1 MAKACGKCG
10 KAYRKG
16 GIAFVAMPDGLK
28 SKRVCQTCLGQA
40 VVIIPMDGAT
50 RCGCGE
56 LATKCSRC
64 VDKRALRERKGHVDV
79 AVLVKA
85 LRNRARAYD
94 VAVSVTDLGKTEYRD
109 GVKDGIESAAELLES
124 GRWSE

>member
-16 GIAFVAMPDGLK
+16 GIAFVATPDGLK
-28 SKRVCQTCLGQA
+28 NKRVCQTCLGQA

-50 RCGCGE
+50 RCSCGE
-56 LATKCSRC
+56 VATKCSRC

-79 AVLVKA
+79 AVLVKV
-85 LRNRARAYD
+85 LKNRARAYS
-94 VAVSVTDLGKTEYRD
+94 VAVTDLAKTEYRD
-109 GVKDGIESAAELLES
+109 GVKDGLESAAELLES